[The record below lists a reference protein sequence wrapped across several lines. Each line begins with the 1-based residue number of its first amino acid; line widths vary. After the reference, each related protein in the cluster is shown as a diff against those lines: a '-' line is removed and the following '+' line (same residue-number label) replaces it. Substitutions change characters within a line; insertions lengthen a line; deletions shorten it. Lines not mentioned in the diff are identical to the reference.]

1 MGTYYAIGVVK
12 KFTAKSNQVLS
23 EADWKDHLN
32 ERLDIEQYSI
42 KFGDTSVEGVL
53 KKEVFKNNIE
63 DLYNKLV
70 GITINDR
77 ISYYFERS
85 GTDIDK
91 YQDWITG
98 MTLKEYNPNIL
109 LSAEFAIL
117 FIEGKVFVEEFSVEP
132 KLINW
137 LFRHTDLSN
146 PLSGCIMSDIVG

>member
-12 KFTAKSNQVLS
+12 KFTTKSNQVLS

-32 ERLDIEQYSI
+32 ERLDTEQYSI
-42 KFGDTSVEGVL
+42 KFEDTSVEGVL
-53 KKEVFKNNIE
+53 KNLVFENNIE
-63 DLYNKLV
+63 DFYNKLV
-70 GITINDR
+70 NITINDR

-91 YQDWITG
+91 YQFWITG

-109 LSAEFAIL
+109 LSVEFAIL